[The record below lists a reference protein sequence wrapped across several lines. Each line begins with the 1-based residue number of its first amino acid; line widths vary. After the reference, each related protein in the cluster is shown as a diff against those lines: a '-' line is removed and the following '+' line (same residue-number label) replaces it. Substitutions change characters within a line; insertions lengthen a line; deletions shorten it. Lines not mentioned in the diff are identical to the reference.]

1 MCCHEWRKKVHNGF
15 IGGVGGPMTTS
26 QEVPPPAK
34 ASSATGGIPSHR
46 QESLVRI
53 HKQATSCTVTT
64 HEMRFRYSL
73 NNSSLFEQY
82 SQQMSTF
89 NVIDIDHISAAR
101 GKKTNLG
108 RGRGHGNSEKK
119 GERRTE

>member
-46 QESLVRI
+46 QVL
-53 HKQATSCTVTT
+53 H
-64 HEMRFRYSL
+64 HGHDEMSRCRKFL
-73 NNSSLFEQY
+73 GAKKEKDDNS
-82 SQQMSTF
+82 
-89 NVIDIDHISAAR
+89 
-101 GKKTNLG
+101 
-108 RGRGHGNSEKK
+108 
-119 GERRTE
+119 